1 MTSAIAVVSLMEAT
15 IKRLEAEVEALK
27 SQNDKYIS
35 SLACISDMCIGQVAM
50 SINLDAE
57 YIGQMI
63 YADTGL
69 THPELQKRAT
79 NILTQAT
86 EQSE

>member
-1 MTSAIAVVSLMEAT
+1 MNNNEYAAAMEE
-15 IKRLEAEVEALK
+15 LQAEIDALK
-27 SQNDKYIS
+27 AESDKYIS

-79 NILTQAT
+79 NILTKAQ
-86 EQSE
+86 EQDA